1 MDRWHKIKTAERSRI
16 PGVRTQLKKPYLIG
30 NRWVKGN
37 DGKKKPSSHLNKI
50 MTFLKSI
57 LRNCWTSLKRDKK
70 IRDSNPYIR
79 HLNCWN
85 AQTNSMH
92 HSFFIY
98 SQKNAQFETPFI
110 NGELNGLEN
119 RMEEMLEQK
128 LFSEKSNE
136 ISISFFFGRTRIL
149 VIFDFLQLFL
159 HITHYSSIET

>member
-110 NGELNGLEN
+110 NGELNGLETEWRRCSN
-119 RMEEMLEQK
+119 KNCFRKSQMKFLFPFSLEEPE
-128 LFSEKSNE
+128 F
-136 ISISFFFGRTRIL
+136 
-149 VIFDFLQLFL
+149 
-159 HITHYSSIET
+159 